1 MKDNVPISLTA
12 KNAWNLKIKKPVER
26 TGKVTQQKRRSM
38 WVTDM

>member
-12 KNAWNLKIKKPVER
+12 KNAWNLKNPVER